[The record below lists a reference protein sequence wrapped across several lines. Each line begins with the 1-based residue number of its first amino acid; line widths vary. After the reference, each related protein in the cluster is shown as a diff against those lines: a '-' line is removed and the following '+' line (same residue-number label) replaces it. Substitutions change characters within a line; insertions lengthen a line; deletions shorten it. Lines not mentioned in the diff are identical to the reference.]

1 MTKEELEQEIINLAE
16 PYIFVP
22 QSKKISV
29 KLALDVIKKL
39 LEDREDLAK
48 GTLEK
53 QVLDI
58 AYDYSDRAGRII
70 PICISTALEDL
81 KRRLENEVSLSTE
94 NYKLRIENKKLLQQI
109 DDLVE
114 QQEM

>member
-1 MTKEELEQEIINLAE
+1 MKDLEQEIINLAE
-16 PYIFVP
+16 PYIFTLQP
-22 QSKKISV
+22 KKISIE
-29 KLALDVIKKL
+29 LALDVIKKL

-70 PICISTALEDL
+70 PICISTALEDI
-81 KRRLENEVSLSTE
+81 KRCLENEIVLSAE

-109 DDLVE
+109 EDLVE
-114 QQEM
+114 QQAV